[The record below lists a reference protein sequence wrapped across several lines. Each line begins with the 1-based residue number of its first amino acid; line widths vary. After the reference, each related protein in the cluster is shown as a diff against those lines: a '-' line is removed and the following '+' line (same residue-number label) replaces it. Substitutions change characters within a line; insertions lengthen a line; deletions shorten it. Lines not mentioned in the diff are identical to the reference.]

1 MSKVTMYRGID
12 AFDGK
17 DSLFAACDGVVAATY
32 YRDDSVWL
40 SPDTFGDF
48 TDWCSGA
55 SDIGSER
62 YKKLHEMNVV
72 WER

>member
-17 DSLFAACDGVVAATY
+17 DSLFAVCNGVVAATY
-32 YRDDSVWL
+32 YRDDSAWL
-40 SPDTFGDF
+40 SQDAFGEF

-55 SDIGSER
+55 SDIGSIR
-62 YKKLHEMNVV
+62 YKNLHKMKVV
-72 WER
+72 WES